1 MDFLGA
7 RIELNPRP
15 IQRTQVVLDVGMLGH
30 CPGSVRI
37 ERLLAMTGILTE
49 MRAAGFSAQVDA
61 LLKNPEAE
69 AIRGLYHL
77 PIPLHSSAELDDIF
91 PAARSVATRYASVLA
106 GDSAWLPQAVDDFFA
121 NGGERLWLVRVPEEA
136 GAQGFFSPF
145 ATQLQDSESLRG
157 IACLLSIGSIGLITL
172 PDLERLQIPAQL
184 PDIPRKRLSN
194 PQPKFLPL
202 QLVLDDGHRERRHSS
217 EIEALPEPLPLL
229 NVLRELL
236 SFSAVQRPDVQ
247 FLLSFPLG
255 YSSGVAAPCAN
266 KAELNELADARGK
279 ANAYLFRQV
288 QLLFPYL
295 RGRDDQLRSPVG
307 VIAGAISGS
316 AKKNGVWRS
325 VAGRL
330 LVSQAQPYPKLDMQ
344 QTIALRELPGLGI
357 LNYRIGQLTLD
368 DERLM
373 VPALQRNDYLV
384 SASYSDRLNG
394 TRSAEVVRF
403 LGYLMREL
411 QALGERLIF
420 NADAQDP
427 RPKILLEG
435 FFRNLYRLGALRG
448 KVPEEAYSIRRA
460 SAADNVIAFDI
471 EIAPAYPI
479 DRIVMTFINR
489 DGEWVSA
496 VQGAGNV

>member
-30 CPGSVRI
+30 CLGAVRI
-37 ERLLAMTGILTE
+37 QRLLAMPGILAE
-49 MRAAGFSAQVDA
+49 MRSAGFAARVDA
-61 LLKNPEAE
+61 LVKNPDA
-69 AIRGLYHL
+69 ADIRDLYHL

-91 PAARSVATRYASVLA
+91 PEARFLETRYSSVLA

-145 ATQLQDSESLRG
+145 ATQLQDVASLRG
-157 IACLLSIGSIGLITL
+157 IACLLAISSIGLIAL

-184 PDIPRKRLSN
+184 PDIPRKRLRN

-217 EIEALPEPLPLL
+217 EIGDEPAPLPLL
-229 NVLRELL
+229 SVLRELL
-236 SFSAVQRPDVQ
+236 SFSAAQRPDVQ

-255 YSSGVAAPCAN
+255 YSSGLAAPCVN
-266 KAELNELADARGK
+266 KTELNEIAEARGK
-279 ANAYLFRQV
+279 PYAYLFRQV

-295 RGRDDQLRSPVG
+295 RGRDEQLRSPVG

-316 AKKNGVWRS
+316 AKNLGVWRS

-330 LVSQAQPYPKLDMQ
+330 LVSQAQPYPKLDIQ
-344 QTIALRELPGLGI
+344 QTIALRDLPGLGI

-373 VPALQRNDYLV
+373 VPALQRSDYLA
-384 SASYSDRLNG
+384 SATYSERLNG

-403 LGYLMREL
+403 LGYLMRQL

-420 NADAQDP
+420 NTDPQDP

-435 FFRNLYRLGALRG
+435 FFRNLYRQGALRG
-448 KVPEEAYSIRRA
+448 KVAEEAYSIRRA

-471 EIAPAYPI
+471 QIAPAYPI
-479 DRIVMTFINR
+479 DKIVMTFINR

-496 VQGAGNV
+496 VQGGAHV